1 MTIDKT
7 CSCGAHY
14 TAAGWLRLPLLGS
27 MEDGEDGRLSLR
39 NCDNCDSTIAAD
51 VRADLFALS
60 TLITELRSRKRP
72 VEWAAGDLS
81 GTEDEAIL
89 AQAKPAQNAALL
101 AKALEDWFEL
111 THRSVVDR
119 CSIHG
124 DAVILSCDECVAVA
138 SRCDPNVRR
147 HAASAR
153 ASARRTMAA
162 Q

>member
-7 CSCGAHY
+7 CSCGARY
-14 TAAGWLRLPLLGS
+14 AASAWLRLPLLGA
-27 MEDGEDGRLSLR
+27 MDDGEDGRLSLR
-39 NCDNCDSTIAAD
+39 NCEHCDSTIAVD
-51 VRADLFALS
+51 VKSDLHELAA
-60 TLITELRSRKRP
+60 LITDLRTRKRP
-72 VEWAAGDLS
+72 AEWAAGDLS

-124 DAVILSCDECVAVA
+124 DGVILSCDECVAVA
-138 SRCDPNVRR
+138 SRRDPNVRR

-153 ASARRTMAA
+153 ASARRAMAA